1 MTDKQLRA
9 AEAILIVMNVLLKD
23 TAEAHQTLIAV
34 DMLLSVCG
42 GVPNDLQL
50 PILKQFLEQI

>member
-9 AEAILIVMNVLLKD
+9 AEAILIVMNVLLKN
-23 TAEAHQTLIAV
+23 TAEARQTLTAV

-50 PILKQFLEQI
+50 SVVKKFLEQI